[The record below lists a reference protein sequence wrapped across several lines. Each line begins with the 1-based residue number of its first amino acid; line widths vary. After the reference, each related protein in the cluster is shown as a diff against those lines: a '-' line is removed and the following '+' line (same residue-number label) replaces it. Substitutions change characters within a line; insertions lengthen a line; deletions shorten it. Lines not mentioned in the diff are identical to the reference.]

1 MKLTKLQLAQITS
14 QNCTTEEQII
24 HSFLLYFEKFEGSPE
39 RLTLSLIRK
48 APAIRKNT
56 FQDLE
61 KILVN
66 EMRKRRNTD
75 FKTSSHF

>member
-1 MKLTKLQLAQITS
+1 MKLKKLQLARITS

-24 HSFLLYFEKFEGSPE
+24 HSFLLYFDKIDGSPE
-39 RLTLSLIRK
+39 RVTLNLIK
-48 APAIRKNT
+48 NAPAIRKNS

-75 FKTSSHF
+75 SQTSLHS

>member
-1 MKLTKLQLAQITS
+1 MKLKKSQLARITS

-24 HSFLLYFEKFEGSPE
+24 HSFLIYFEKVDGWPE
-39 RLTLSLIRK
+39 RVTLNLIRS

-56 FQDLE
+56 FQDLD
-61 KILVN
+61 KTLVN

-75 FKTSSHF
+75 SQTSSHF